1 MISPL
6 RFNSRNECCLTPH
19 PFTAHTHH
27 RTKVQVSHF
36 DRHMDTRVPYCHWT
50 FPDDTIE
57 TSEPSYMMALK
68 LNRKTRAEAKFRPV
82 EYSFAVP
89 VSKYDNAVL
98 QYADTSSVAS
108 SVTAASEPPAKAKAK
123 ATKKRKRMEK
133 HPDEPDKPKRPLSA
147 YFHFVNQMREIIK
160 QDLNTTDVKEITRE
174 AAQRWNEATEKDR
187 AKYHSLA
194 EQGRVAYEA
203 AMKKYEAEMDRF
215 RRANPEWI
223 AEQERIAAENA
234 EIDEASSAASGS
246 TKGYRNLFSKV
257 VTLTEEG
264 QRESGSE
271 FKYFYVLT
279 YIPDLQ
285 WCHLAPMRAVGK
297 WGPEKPKAQGRPKWM
312 LVPEQEGKEVDIS
325 AASVG
330 DVVRSRAL
338 RNNQDADKEQWDIP
352 ESGPPVPGEEGKRS
366 YKVRDTFI
374 SIGGGGSSV
383 DAASSVAPSSRRSSL
398 GSSIASAPAGGS
410 QDSQANKVKRR
421 NQICAIEGCN
431 KFKQAGCEGMCIRH
445 FRDPS
450 ASASPARRGR
460 PRTVVDPKE
469 TAASSAE
476 SKGEA
481 RPPPKKKRKTSTKTR
496 DTVNAVVPEVARK
509 KKVKDPCKAPG
520 CPKSRSGKCAGFCA
534 THYKAFLSNNEG
546 SRPAVA
552 SSLSSAPSPSSVASA
567 VQPRWLKKTPGDQC
581 KWEDCPKSR
590 RGYCKGFCREHFEMT
605 TGEKDPRTL
614 ASKTPPS
621 SPKPAKKGSA
631 AKSSSKKSSSTKSS
645 LSPKKASTSP
655 RKKRPSDI
663 CIVDGCERWRSGG
676 CEGMCRKHFS
686 EAEAAK
692 AGKKA
697 PKKALGAT
705 GGTKKLTKT
714 KQRVKLRALSL
725 KAGAI
730 VKDLDYAEKMGL
742 PPGWSC
748 RENKNANY
756 LIYSPGREERFTSKA
771 KAFAAAGVEMPPINR
786 NQPTSASAKKKK
798 RKREEEV
805 EEVSEEESE
814 EEEEE
819 ESEEEEEEEEGDDPP
834 WRPSGH
840 KFIGQT
846 VKVADDEGSEQ
857 FGTIVGWIADTDVDK
872 DGNPGFVSEQ
882 TGKPAC
888 LFNVEFGDGTS
899 QDFEEDEL
907 QGKFVPASEIS
918 APVAKKPKGRSKGSR
933 KSCAVPGCPKNAR
946 GPSHEQMCIA
956 HYRQCQTLHC
966 GPEDLAG
973 SVASNAANG
982 GVDHVETFSQVHT
995 GNVSAI
1001 PFPDDFD
1008 SMAAAAAASAAD
1020 GGLQHHEPADIIPRE
1035 LEATA
1040 VEATE
1045 EDFHAILEA
1054 LEPSRH
1060 ATRSGRDFTSP
1071 LFGQL

>member
-1 MISPL
+1 MINIALLLIPL
-6 RFNSRNECCLTPH
+6 
-19 PFTAHTHH
+19 HTYH

-98 QYADTSSVAS
+98 QYADASSVAS
-108 SVTAASEPPAKAKAK
+108 SVTAASEPPAKSK
-123 ATKKRKRMEK
+123 ATKKRKRVEK

-147 YFHFVNQMREIIK
+147 YFHFVNQMREVIK
-160 QDLNTTDVKEITRE
+160 QDLDTTDVKEITRE
-174 AAQRWNEATEKDR
+174 AAQRWNEATERAK

-194 EQGRVAYEA
+194 EQGRVAYEV

-215 RRANPEWI
+215 RRANPEWV

-352 ESGPPVPGEEGKRS
+352 ESGPPVPGEEGKRP

-374 SIGGGGSSV
+374 SVDGGSSV
-383 DAASSVAPSSRRSSL
+383 GAAGSVAPSSRRSSL
-398 GSSIASAPAGGS
+398 GSSIGSAPAGGVH
-410 QDSQANKVKRR
+410 DAQASKPKSVRR
-421 NQICAIEGCN
+421 NQLCSVEGCT

-450 ASASPARRGR
+450 VSATPVSRGR
-460 PRTVVDPKE
+460 PRAVVHPVAEPK
-469 TAASSAE
+469 A
-476 SKGEA
+476 EA
-481 RPPPKKKRKTSTKTR
+481 RPPPKKKRKISAATK
-496 DTVNAVVPEVARK
+496 NAATTATTPEVARK

-520 CPKSRSGKCAGFCA
+520 CPKSRSGKCAGYCA
-534 THYKAFLSNNEG
+534 THYKAFLSSNEKG
-546 SRPAVA
+546 HPTVA
-552 SSLSSAPSPSSVASA
+552 SSLPSASSPSSVASTA
-567 VQPRWLKKTPGDQC
+567 QPRWLKKRPGDQC

-590 RGYCKGFCREHFEMT
+590 RGYCQGFCREHFEVA
-605 TGEKDPRTL
+605 TGQKDPRTL
-614 ASKTPPS
+614 TSKTPPS
-621 SPKPAKKGSA
+621 SPKPAKKKSA
-631 AKSSSKKSSSTKSS
+631 ARSTPRKSPVPKTSPSEKS
-645 LSPKKASTSP
+645 STSP
-655 RKKRPSDI
+655 RKKRPSDM
-663 CIVDGCERWRSGG
+663 CVVDGCERWRSGSCG
-676 CEGMCRKHFS
+676 GMCRKHFS

-692 AGKKA
+692 DGEKA
-697 PKKALGAT
+697 PKKAVGT
-705 GGTKKLTKT
+705 SSGTKKLTKAQ
-714 KQRVKLRALSL
+714 QRVKARALSL
-725 KAGAI
+725 KAGAL

-748 RENKNANY
+748 RENLNANY

-798 RKREEEV
+798 RKREEEI
-805 EEVSEEESE
+805 EELSE

-819 ESEEEEEEEEGDDPP
+819 SDEEEEEGDDPP

-846 VKVADDEGSEQ
+846 VKVVDDEGSEQ
-857 FGTIVGWIADTDVDK
+857 LGTIVGWIADTDVDK
-872 DGNPGFVSEQ
+872 DGNPGFVSEE

-899 QDFEEDEL
+899 QDFEEEEL

-918 APVAKKPKGRSKGSR
+918 APAAKKPKGKSKGAR
-933 KSCAVPGCPKNAR
+933 KSCVVPGCPKNAR
-946 GPSHEQMCIA
+946 GPSYEQMCIA

-966 GPEDLAG
+966 GPEDLASG
-973 SVASNAANG
+973 TISNVANG
-982 GVDHVETFSQVHT
+982 DVDNAGALSQDHIANAGDT
-995 GNVSAI
+995 

-1020 GGLQHHEPADIIPRE
+1020 GGLPHHEPADIIPRE